1 MFAASSGYKSEFS
14 VSNNN
19 AGKKLS
25 CVEMLD
31 KELNFRKVGDIKF
44 ANI

>member
-1 MFAASSGYKSEFS
+1 MFAASSGYKSDLVF
-14 VSNNN
+14 SNND
-19 AGKKLS
+19 AGKNLS

-31 KELNFRKVGDIKF
+31 KELNFRKVGYIKF